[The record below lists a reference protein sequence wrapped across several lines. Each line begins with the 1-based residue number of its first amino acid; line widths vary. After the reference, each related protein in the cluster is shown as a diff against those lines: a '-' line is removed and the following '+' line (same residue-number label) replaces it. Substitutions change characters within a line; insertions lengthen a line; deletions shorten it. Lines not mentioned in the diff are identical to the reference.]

1 MLTTAGTLAFADWP
15 QWRGPNRDGLI
26 RNFTAPA
33 SWPDQLKLKW
43 KTRVGVG
50 HSSPVTDTASA
61 YLHSR
66 IDDQEAISGFD
77 IQSGKVLWQ
86 DKYPVQY
93 TMNPAATGHGKGPK
107 STPVIADGRLYTFGI
122 TEVVSCYQL
131 PAGKLLWRQQLGKPY
146 KQSAPDFGTAM
157 SPLVDGELLIV
168 YAGGVDQGALLALDR
183 KTGAKRWSWAGD
195 PPAYASPIVIT
206 ASGTRQIVTQSR
218 SNIISVSAASGELLW
233 KIPFTT
239 EYDQNIITPVAYND
253 LLIFSG
259 LDKGVFAIRPAKRGS
274 QWATEQVWINKDV
287 PMYMSSPVLSGDL
300 LFGLTHKNRGQFFC
314 IDAQNGQTKW
324 KGEPRQGENAAILLA
339 GAALLML
346 KDNGELVIARPGS
359 NAFERIRVY
368 RVADSPTWAQ
378 PAITGDAFL
387 IKDAENLALWG
398 IR

>member
-1 MLTTAGTLAFADWP
+1 MLTTVGTLAFADWP

-43 KTRVGVG
+43 KTRVGAG
-50 HSSPVTDTASA
+50 HSSPVTDAARA

-122 TEVVSCYQL
+122 TEVLSCYQL

-168 YAGGVDQGALLALDR
+168 YAGGIDQGALLALDR
-183 KTGAKRWSWAGD
+183 KTGAKRWSWTGD

-218 SNIISVSAASGELLW
+218 SNIISVAAASGELLW

-239 EYDQNIITPVAYND
+239 AYDQNIVTPVAYKD
-253 LLIFSG
+253 LLILSG

-274 QWATEQVWINKDV
+274 QWATEQVWINKDA

-300 LFGLTHKNRGQFFC
+300 LFGFTHKNRGQFFC
-314 IDAQNGQTKW
+314 VDAQSGQTKW

-339 GAALLML
+339 GGALLML

-359 NAFERIRVY
+359 SAFERIKVY
-368 RVADSPTWAQ
+368 KVADSPTWAQ
-378 PAITGDAFL
+378 PAITSDGFL